1 MAFVLLASCG
11 QTTGV
16 CEAVSPASKLKAAGA
31 EVDCSS
37 TFLEDSSARLTDG
50 TSKTKGN
57 ALEIKRF
64 QGKRRA
70 LSAQSC
76 ELEAAAV
83 AVSWSSSVDP
93 TTVSVEVGQHSLTTL
108 QGDLDGLCCSLPSM
122 RFSKTDGA
130 VFPSWVCAVS
140 LQHEAERIIPCHAA
154 KL

>member
-31 EVDCSS
+31 EVDCIS

-50 TSKTKGN
+50 TSKWKETHKDI
-57 ALEIKRF
+57 LRF

-108 QGDLDGLCCSLPSM
+108 QGDLCCSLPSM

-130 VFPSWVCAVS
+130 IS
-140 LQHEAERIIPCHAA
+140 LLGMCSILAA
-154 KL
+154 

>member
-37 TFLEDSSARLTDG
+37 TFLEDSSARLTNG
-50 TSKTKGN
+50 TSKQR
-57 ALEIKRF
+57 KRIWRYCVF
-64 QGKRRA
+64 KAKRRA

-76 ELEAAAV
+76 GLEAAAA

-93 TTVSVEVGQHSLTTL
+93 TTVSMEVGQHSMMTVQEKILMVFAAL
-108 QGDLDGLCCSLPSM
+108 YLP
-122 RFSKTDGA
+122 
-130 VFPSWVCAVS
+130 
-140 LQHEAERIIPCHAA
+140 
-154 KL
+154 

>member
-1 MAFVLLASCG
+1 MAIVLLASCG

-50 TSKTKGN
+50 TSKWKETHKDI
-57 ALEIKRF
+57 LRF

-70 LSAQSC
+70 LSC

-93 TTVSVEVGQHSLTTL
+93 TTVSVEVGQHSMMTL
-108 QGDLDGLCCSLPSM
+108 QGKFLMVFAALYLP
-122 RFSKTDGA
+122 
-130 VFPSWVCAVS
+130 
-140 LQHEAERIIPCHAA
+140 
-154 KL
+154 